1 MDENEEILSHL
12 QSLDRMGQVGT
23 EGGING
29 IVLDHETTRVTVFDG
44 DVVHDKILLLL
55 KGATNHT
62 LAIDDIFSALGISTV
77 RYSRKAFYRLVT
89 KMSKS
94 GLVDRIDSPSSSSPK
109 KLPRAGPPLQKHI
122 GFSNDDDM
130 VVKGDPGQSVP
141 RGAGEILASSMRS
154 GADPDAA
161 DAPRAPPPVAMRLD
175 LPLEH
180 QIYQLVAA
188 SGEKGLVYD
197 EIGAELGGMYRR
209 IVIKTVEHL
218 SEPKKPKKSK
228 SSTPKPGFP
237 LLIANENSGRK
248 LQSRVLAVPTYF
260 GAGRV
265 GNGSKTSQPTTSQV
279 VESTRATTQPLLSA
293 AAPARMP
300 VHPTLT
306 LAPSSVTSSPS
317 AAVPDS
323 DSGASAVRLGSPAP
337 EPQPRPEAAGPAR
350 SDLSEVVPEGL
361 DMQSAGP
368 ASSEAVHAARPGSA
382 TRAPATPSA
391 PKQASA
397 ARAPRG
403 RRSDMRL
410 GQREAASGERSIL
423 TMLGAFAKPKAP
435 SSASSPA
442 ALSASSSVN
451 PAASQ
456 VDSEAARPAVAGSA
470 NQDQDARS
478 DSSDSSKIV
487 RQSQGTSPLLDAHQL
502 VVASA
507 AASAAPV
514 PMELDVPGELRD
526 ATPCDPGAE
535 TTVVDAYVGM
545 TSSEQLAMEAAE
557 AVGLGTLSI
566 SGLARRRVL
575 LAYIA
580 EHHLLLIDVN
590 AGSRLID
597 FLSTCSDPFRSANQS
612 MCQGTMDK
620 RTVQRAG
627 DAMVAD
633 ELASM
638 HSFFVRTLRGTAQLK
653 TILLRKGLSAS
664 SAVVAKFIEETASL
678 PFLGQKSAPKRVKRD
693 DAQVVERLPY
703 SGKQG
708 DPDGAGSVN
717 EGANDNRECSMLEDD
732 SGLKAGADLESSR
745 SGVIGESHAQPIQ
758 PRGSELGTEGQGISE
773 RRGVKENLQ
782 NELDTKEKWREVAL
796 KYGYVDAKILRA
808 RMLYE
813 WLFFNI
819 VSPQS
824 ASPPRAVAGD
834 EDEQD
839 GGSVG
844 DSVILDDSAAA
855 PRPAAALPS
864 RLLNTMYIFKELP
877 FDLFLKIAG
886 CTSESPEVDGFL
898 ERPDYA
904 TTRIDNLRGPLR
916 DIVFGPRLRKAI
928 SLEMHVLC
936 ILGLVRVAD
945 SDGTPDPD
953 TEAEWL
959 KGSPQL
965 PLYFRIEQHVALM
978 DYLTEKPLF
987 LRRMEMR
994 TMAEINAYWMRLE
1007 TRCLAHASHISRS
1020 KRAQALAARLD
1031 AAGSRHPDA
1040 DFDEFSDAYDA
1051 HEADL
1056 YPATVPRTPSG
1067 AISRASIPE
1076 KYHFLFSPRNWR
1088 ISFVFTDAQRRVLA
1102 SHVDRATG
1110 RTPLCND
1117 AVCRQLAY
1125 ETGLTLPRIKYFFR
1139 KQEDA
1144 FASQNSTI
1152 ELKRPIKRI
1161 RRARQRLRGA
1171 DRQPPAEMILSQVV
1185 DTDPTYDDAATSG
1198 AGSDSH
1204 FDSFTESDLAFER
1217 ERAVRAL
1224 YGRRYRLRR
1233 AWHASQPQPL
1243 GRWTRRSGKHAG
1255 ASQSANV
1262 VPHADGDASR
1272 PPSKAVRRKRSTWT
1286 PEEDEDLI
1294 FAYIIVAKS
1303 FQNARVSWAPVF
1315 ALFEPNKTFD
1325 ACRRRFALLRRSPQ
1339 VADRLRRL
1347 GNKWPAL
1354 YDEGIKNGLFESQVN
1369 VRPHEF
1375 DISKLVPYFRKVVK
1389 ENPELIYSIGGSTFL
1404 LPATYDALKR
1414 DFVFEDPDS
1423 TIAKEFQVPMED
1435 GLQFCSST
1443 RMRLAVMYASP
1454 ITTRCNQPSACDF
1467 SVQPPLPLQ
1476 HAPRHG
1482 STLRHELASLETAPR
1497 GAVDAIELGK
1507 LRSIIKSALL
1517 TSTSVFNFRQTKMM
1531 LLQFPHD
1538 SVLRAI
1544 QSLSEEMIIAR
1555 SAGNMDHRLP
1565 GRQYHFSVRFMS
1577 AITGPFPK
1585 RMIRQADAAGQMLGA
1600 DLMRGPVTFDPASE
1614 GPLVAALFSLV
1625 AAGKARL
1632 EVVPE
1637 GGGAPDTLGS
1647 VHVAP
1652 AELLPMRIVH
1662 MPPKFQD
1669 APSLLKRPLPESGD
1683 SLAALAQQAHDGSE
1697 QEGQPESS
1705 KTKRQRTS
1713 SVTQP
1718 TSLAAIPTAHDVL
1731 GAQARGPKLNEVDI
1745 RALVAEACGADDGA
1759 EMEHLLRAFDYIH
1772 AGGQAGRTVAELE
1785 SQFPDAGRVVSLLQ
1799 SIQVRPTVS
1808 AISKVGFQTWHYV
1821 SFEFAHRW
1829 HLPIKAT
1836 LQSQNQKA
1844 PSPEVDMTAALAPEP
1859 LVATHL
1865 AENED
1870 QVVYKPS
1877 RMWTRVD
1884 GHRFDGAWMAC
1895 LDVVLR
1901 VIVSKPGIMQSC
1913 LCRELAAAMTPV
1925 ELDEILDEL
1934 VARNACT
1941 RQRFACRQP
1950 LTNVFDG
1957 LFGAGGLSEP
1967 MLQRCDDTYIAS
1979 NRTTAYFPSVDWFEK
1994 LRK

>member
-94 GLVDRIDSPSSSSPK
+94 GLVDRIDVQPGEDAQSRRYIRCLRLLKSPSSSSPK

-260 GAGRV
+260 GAGR
-265 GNGSKTSQPTTSQV
+265 
-279 VESTRATTQPLLSA
+279 
-293 AAPARMP
+293 
-300 VHPTLT
+300 
-306 LAPSSVTSSPS
+306 
-317 AAVPDS
+317 
-323 DSGASAVRLGSPAP
+323 
-337 EPQPRPEAAGPAR
+337 
-350 SDLSEVVPEGL
+350 
-361 DMQSAGP
+361 
-368 ASSEAVHAARPGSA
+368 
-382 TRAPATPSA
+382 
-391 PKQASA
+391 
-397 ARAPRG
+397 
-403 RRSDMRL
+403 
-410 GQREAASGERSIL
+410 REAASGERSIL

-435 SSASSPA
+435 S
-442 ALSASSSVN
+442 
-451 PAASQ
+451 
-456 VDSEAARPAVAGSA
+456 
-470 NQDQDARS
+470 
-478 DSSDSSKIV
+478 K
-487 RQSQGTSPLLDAHQL
+487 
-502 VVASA
+502 
-507 AASAAPV
+507 
-514 PMELDVPGELRD
+514 
-526 ATPCDPGAE
+526 

-545 TSSEQLAMEAAE
+545 TSSEQLA
-557 AVGLGTLSI
+557 
-566 SGLARRRVL
+566 
-575 LAYIA
+575 
-580 EHHLLLIDVN
+580 N
-590 AGSRLID
+590 
-597 FLSTCSDPFRSANQS
+597 PFRSANQS

-1637 GGGAPDTLGS
+1637 GGGAP
-1647 VHVAP
+1647 
-1652 AELLPMRIVH
+1652 
-1662 MPPKFQD
+1662 
-1669 APSLLKRPLPESGD
+1669 
-1683 SLAALAQQAHDGSE
+1683 
-1697 QEGQPESS
+1697 
-1705 KTKRQRTS
+1705 
-1713 SVTQP
+1713 
-1718 TSLAAIPTAHDVL
+1718 
-1731 GAQARGPKLNEVDI
+1731 AQARGPKLNEVDI

-1901 VIVSKPGIMQSC
+1901 VIVSKPGIMQVRLAFLPTNARMMIEQSC